1 MENKQ
6 SKILDTLEETLNDA
20 SKKMEASAIDASNGL
35 YDEIIGDI
43 EALKRNNI
51 GTVLNS
57 IENLKAIQAIKPKI
71 DQYFK
76 GDYSKAVKDYLKD
89 YTSTSKLID
98 DYFVSILDN
107 YERNEIVYKQISQS
121 NVFTTVDSLLGS
133 GIDANFKTPLIDGL
147 QKQVSSGTSISDL
160 KAFLKVE
167 LISQPTI
174 KRYISQVSSDAIRQY
189 SRQYMNTVS
198 DDLGLKHYL
207 YRGTAIS
214 DTRSFCQAKHGKY
227 FTKEQVQKWGNQGD
241 WSGKIAGT
249 NEINIF
255 VNLGGWN
262 CRHSLIPVSE
272 SIYNKYSNK

>member
-1 MENKQ
+1 MQDKQ
-6 SKILDTLEETLNDA
+6 SKILDTLEETLEDA
-20 SKKMEASAIDASNGL
+20 SKNMEASAIDASNGL
-35 YDEIIGDI
+35 YDEIIGEI

-57 IENLKAIQAIKPKI
+57 IENLKAIQALKPKI

-89 YTSTSKLID
+89 YTTTSNLID
-98 DYFVSILDN
+98 SYFVSILDN
-107 YERNEIVYKQISQS
+107 YERNDTVYKQISQS

-147 QKQVSSGTSISDL
+147 QKQITSGTSISDL

-167 LISQPTI
+167 LITQPTI

-227 FTKEQVQKWGNQGD
+227 FTKEQVQKWGTQGD

-249 NEINIF
+249 NEISIF

-272 SIYNKYSNK
+272 SIYKKYST

>member
-1 MENKQ
+1 MQDNQ
-6 SKILDTLEETLNDA
+6 SKILDTLEETLEDA
-20 SKKMEASAIDASNGL
+20 SKTMEASSIEASAGL
-35 YDEIIGDI
+35 YDEILDEIL
-43 EALKRNNI
+43 ALKRNNI

-57 IENLKAIQAIKPKI
+57 IENLKSIQALKI
-71 DQYFK
+71 TIDKYLK
-76 GDYSKAVKDYLKD
+76 GDYSKAVKSYLNDYNKA
-89 YTSTSKLID
+89 TNLID
-98 DYFVSILDN
+98 SYFTSILDS
-107 YERNEIVYKQISQS
+107 YEQNEIVYKQISQS
-121 NVFTTVDSLLGS
+121 NVFTTVDNLLGS

-147 QKQVSSGTSISDL
+147 QKQVSSGTSITDL
-160 KAFLKVE
+160 KEFLKVE
-167 LISQPTI
+167 LVTQPTI

-249 NEINIF
+249 NEISIF

>member
-6 SKILDTLEETLNDA
+6 SKILDTLEETLEDA

-133 GIDANFKTPLIDGL
+133 GIDSNFKQPLIEGI
-147 QKQVSSGTSISDL
+147 QKQVSSGTSISEL